1 MSPNKDGS
9 HAVTV
14 IYDRQGGYN
23 KNTARWCEEKNWTY
37 DSNLHFTGSED
48 RVVVC
53 MERAA
58 RYTEAISRARNRL
71 YLVSTRGRYYTILY
85 YMFYTTDCQGFNIQ
99 TIMSFHMFYEYKGL
113 LDRRKMY
120 YPNFYNRKHNTMISY
135 NSLVTLSYGAG
146 LTFIRFVN
154 TTHIRARF

>member
-14 IYDRQGGYN
+14 IYDSEGGYN
-23 KNTARWCEEKNWTY
+23 KNTARWCEEKSWTY
-37 DSNLHFTGSED
+37 VSDVHIRGSED

-53 MERAA
+53 MEEAVL
-58 RYTEAISRARNRL
+58 YSEAISRARNRL

-85 YMFYTTDCQGFNIQ
+85 CMFYTSDFQGLYTQ

-113 LDRRKMY
+113 LERRKMY
-120 YPNFYNRKHNTMISY
+120 YPI
-135 NSLVTLSYGAG
+135 
-146 LTFIRFVN
+146 FITEN
-154 TTHIRARF
+154 KTQ